1 MYYKDRRTCEK
12 AILANKVQVVNYE
25 DGNVTC
31 LFTHYN
37 TNCVLTYILLATL
50 SEPREALRQLTYF

>member
-31 LFTHYN
+31 LFTH
-37 TNCVLTYILLATL
+37 
-50 SEPREALRQLTYF
+50 

>member
-12 AILANKVQVVNYE
+12 AILANKVHAVNYE

-31 LFTHYN
+31 LFTHYI

>member
-12 AILANKVQVVNYE
+12 AILANKVQAVNYE

-31 LFTHYN
+31 LFTH
-37 TNCVLTYILLATL
+37 
-50 SEPREALRQLTYF
+50 